1 MDYLS
6 GLNDRQKE
14 AVLEISGPVLVV
26 AGAGSGKTKTLT
38 HRIAH
43 LIKTGVSPDKILAV
57 TFTNKAS
64 QEMKERIKDLVS
76 LEGRYPKI
84 STFHSLCLFILR
96 ENSGENGIPKNFS
109 ILDESEA
116 MSLIKEAIKELKIE
130 NDKLTPRF
138 FKSQISF
145 LKNKNLKIEELIT
158 ESHNDT
164 IIKNI
169 WNIYEKKKRENH
181 ALDFDDLMTKTLE
194 LLESNRDILHK
205 YQDRWDYVHVDEY
218 QDTNKL
224 QYKIT
229 RMLSDN
235 NKNIF
240 VVGDADQS
248 IYSWRGAEISNII
261 DFEKDFP
268 GAKTILLEENYRS
281 TKNILDAA
289 NNIILQ
295 NKNRIDKNLF
305 TQGTSGEKIS
315 VYMAKNERDEA
326 KHVGEEIVSLL
337 DSGVKANQIAIL
349 FRANFQSRTFEEK
362 MLYMGIPYQVLGI
375 KFFDRKEVKDIV
387 AYIRA
392 SMNRESMV
400 DIKRTINYPKRG
412 IGKIGLEKIV
422 SGEKLNGALELKK
435 QAYFKILDEI
445 KEYIPGK
452 KVSEIISFV
461 LEKSGIK
468 TDLMSQGEEGHE
480 RLSNIFEFQNFGN
493 KYDLLEGEEAI
504 LTMLD
509 EVSLL
514 SDQDSIQNDPKSGV
528 KLMTVHASKGLE
540 FDHVFIVGLEEGLFP
555 YEKEG
560 ESKKDGE
567 EERRLFYV
575 AVTRA
580 RKRLFLSYC
589 VTRFI
594 FGSLSLQEPSIFLQ
608 DIPSNLVTIKEQQ
621 ESDGFLD
628 LDNEDFIYI

>member
-145 LKNKNLKIEELIT
+145 LKNKNLKVEELIT

>member
-145 LKNKNLKIEELIT
+145 LKNKNLKVEELIT

-326 KHVGEEIVSLL
+326 KHVGEEIISLL
-337 DSGVKANQIAIL
+337 DSGVKANKIAIL

-493 KYDLLEGEEAI
+493 KYDFLEGEEAI